1 MKKLHL
7 WWLMRQLSRPD
18 TPFWKALSCICS
30 APHWSPSSG
39 TIIAMY
45 YVLPARP
52 LATSPACAM
61 VHLIEPSSDR
71 WCEIFLQSFRPAG
84 PTVVLGACIMCF
96 HSFRCLDCTLWPWF
110 LHNTHTTHQYEK
122 INEFLPSIDC
132 IMETICNNLLSLTWT
147 VNRRYPMIKD
157 KHRSDTLVI
166 S

>member
-1 MKKLHL
+1 
-7 WWLMRQLSRPD
+7 LMTDETVVPADHTILQGLP
-18 TPFWKALSCICS
+18 LSCICS

-45 YVLPARP
+45 YVLPTRA

-84 PTVVLGACIMCF
+84 PTVVLDACIMCF

-122 INEFLPSIDC
+122 INDFLPSIDC
-132 IMETICNNLLSLTWT
+132 IMETICNNLLSLT
-147 VNRRYPMIKD
+147 
-157 KHRSDTLVI
+157 
-166 S
+166 